1 MSEADEQRG
10 EGEMATCHM
19 CGQEFPT
26 PKELSEHLMAVHDDE
41 GLTSGSE

>member
-1 MSEADEQRG
+1 MSEADGQRG

-26 PKELSEHLMAVHDDE
+26 PEELSKHLMEAHDDE
-41 GLTSGSE
+41 GLTPSSE